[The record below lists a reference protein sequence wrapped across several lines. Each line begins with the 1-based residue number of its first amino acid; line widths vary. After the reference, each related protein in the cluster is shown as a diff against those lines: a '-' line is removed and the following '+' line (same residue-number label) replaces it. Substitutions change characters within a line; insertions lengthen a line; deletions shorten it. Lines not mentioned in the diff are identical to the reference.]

1 MAQYDSPEPISPDL
15 DERNQS
21 VHVETP
27 IAVELEGLEASPSG
41 AELVA
46 LVEALLLVAP
56 SPPTVHELA
65 RGAGVDPVQ
74 VTAALAALEVATG
87 RGWVIQRHH
96 ETVQLATAPRF
107 ASHVRRFLNLD
118 RETRLSAAALET
130 LAIVAYQQPVTRVE
144 VEAVRGVDSS
154 GVLATLHGRGLIEA
168 VGRLS
173 TVGNPIQYGTTPD
186 FLRHFG
192 LRSLA
197 DLPALGQVDGR
208 DARTALDAT
217 VASAAL
223 LPDPSREESPG

>member
-1 MAQYDSPEPISPDL
+1 MARSDSSTTTSTESGNSGEL
-15 DERNQS
+15 NQDERS
-21 VHVETP
+21 MTLG
-27 IAVELEGLEASPSG
+27 LEGLDAPPSG
-41 AELVA
+41 SELVA
-46 LVEALLLVAP
+46 VVEALLLVAP
-56 SPPTVHELA
+56 APTTVEELA
-65 RGAGVDPVQ
+65 RGAGADPAQ
-74 VTAALAALEVATG
+74 VATALAELEADTG
-87 RGWVIQRHH
+87 RGWVIQWHH
-96 ETVQLATAPRF
+96 DTVQLATAPRF
-107 ASHVRRFLNLD
+107 ASHVRRFLRLD

-168 VGRLS
+168 VGRLP

-192 LRSLA
+192 LRSLV

-223 LPDPSREESPG
+223 LPDRPGEESPR